1 MKHALIVGASSSV
14 GTEIAT
20 RLSKN
25 NRLSLLSRDIN
36 KLSPSKKSNISVFS
50 ADVCDHSAFKQ
61 SISEAVEASGRIDY
75 LVYCPGLQVV
85 KPLRSMSSQ
94 EISDVVNVNLT
105 GALICASVF
114 ASSRISNKDAVFG
127 VISSIAANNPEPG
140 IVSYSA
146 AKAGLSALVKGIAR
160 ECAPKRAF
168 AVSPG
173 WLDTAMTQNL
183 SHVYNEAFVE
193 NLQRLSPLGMVTP
206 SEVADLVVNLL
217 CGSMSKLTGQT
228 IVLDG
233 GYSL

>member
-14 GTEIAT
+14 GSEIAA
-20 RLSKN
+20 RLSIN

-36 KLSPSKKSNISVFS
+36 RLSPSIKGNVSIFS

-61 SISEAVEASGRIDY
+61 TISEAVETSGRIDY

-85 KPLRSMSSQ
+85 KPLRSISTQ
-94 EISDVVNVNLT
+94 EISDVINVNLT
-105 GALICASVF
+105 GALICASMF
-114 ASSRISNKDAVFG
+114 ASSRISSKDAVFG

-146 AKAGLSALVKGIAR
+146 AKAGLSALVKGVAR

-173 WLDTAMTQNL
+173 WLDTAMTQNF
-183 SHVYNEAFVE
+183 SYVYNEAFVK
-193 NLQRLSPLGMVTP
+193 NLQKSSPLGMVKP

-217 CGSMSKLTGQT
+217 CGSMSKLTGQSF
-228 IVLDG
+228 VLDG